1 MDQVTAPYTNGGP
14 SNTIVEV
21 WGFLIILLMLQLFM
35 YIIYHVASRVGKLHD
50 S

>member
-1 MDQVTAPYTNGGP
+1 MALTVDSGP

-21 WGFLIILLMLQLFM
+21 WGFLIILLMLQLLLF
-35 YIIYHVASRVGKLHD
+35 IIYHVASRVGKLHD